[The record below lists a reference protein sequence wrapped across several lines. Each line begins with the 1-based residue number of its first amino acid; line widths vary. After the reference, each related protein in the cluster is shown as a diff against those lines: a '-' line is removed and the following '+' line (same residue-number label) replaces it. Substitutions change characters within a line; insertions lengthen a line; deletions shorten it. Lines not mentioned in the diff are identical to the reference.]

1 MTIFEWQAELAQKQ
15 AGILAHWVK
24 TSRPDWLNKSPKVDD
39 SSQARTIMD
48 QVGECIRVN
57 RRAAALLAGKE
68 PVLPPTDGLNCDD
81 ACTQLIESA
90 KEYADTV
97 RTLDESMLTN
107 KYTLPW
113 GEVDGAFMISM
124 PIQNMSYHGG
134 AINYIQT
141 LYGDTEFHV
150 PGR

>member
-1 MTIFEWQAELAQKQ
+1 MTIFEWQAAMAEKQ
-15 AGILAHWVK
+15 AVMLAHWVK
-24 TSRPDWLNKSPKVDD
+24 TTQSDWLEKSPAVD
-39 SSQARTIMD
+39 SSSKARTIMD

-57 RRAAALLAGKE
+57 RRAAALLKGEE
-68 PVLPPTDGLNCDD
+68 PALPATDGLTPD
-81 ACTQLIESA
+81 AACSQLIDSA
-90 KEYADTV
+90 KEYADVV
-97 RTLDESMLTN
+97 RTLDESMLAN

-124 PIQNMSYHGG
+124 PIQNMAYHGG

>member
-15 AGILAHWVK
+15 AVMLAHWVK
-24 TSRPDWLNKSPKVDD
+24 TTRPDWLDKSPKVDD

-48 QVGECIRVN
+48 QIGECIRVN
-57 RRAAALLAGKE
+57 RRAAALLRGDE
-68 PVLPPTDGLNCDD
+68 PVLPSTDGLTSE
-81 ACTQLIESA
+81 AAGAQLVESA
-90 KEYADTV
+90 KEYADVV

-107 KYTLPW
+107 KYALPW

-124 PIQNMSYHGG
+124 PIQNMAYHGG